1 MRKGMGDSM
10 STLIEPSFQQER
22 RRPQGTGQGAATQLL
37 REGEAHRALLEIPEA
52 LGTISRQLGGVRKL
66 LLEQAQAATVAAEK
80 THAEQVHQTDWVE
93 RMHDRFDALLVESQ
107 VTNVLLAKL
116 VATQL
121 VIIQDDTTV
130 QANALRDA
138 AYRQVLN
145 GE

>member
-1 MRKGMGDSM
+1 M

-22 RRPQGTGQGAATQLL
+22 RRPQGQGAATQLL
-37 REGEAHRALLEIPEA
+37 REGEAQRALLEIPEA

-66 LLEQAQAATVAAEK
+66 LLDQMQATEAASEKRLAEQA
-80 THAEQVHQTDWVE
+80 HQSDWVE

-121 VIIQDDTTV
+121 VIIQDDTTA
-130 QANALRDA
+130 QANALREA
-138 AYRQVLN
+138 AYQQVLN